1 MFEEFKGFIGD
12 VGETIGGGIDAIG
25 KARYKSDDPI
35 LTPAQEEDYLSTIR
49 SLKLKQLKEDFPDT
63 EESELFKI
71 AEEAAQK
78 DLERVKGNQLSL
90 FGKLTTPKSLGIGAG
105 ILAGILGAR
114 QSQKNYDDYMA
125 QRPKYDPGE
134 NPYLVAQGGGIQA
147 FGQGDAVKPY
157 GEKTIREMLVS
168 NMYEK
173 PLSFFGKSMAAGYAP
188 SDLMEILQIFGMKN
202 GGGIQSFK
210 YGGTDGSAEQFPYNE
225 AQRFTG
231 TVKGPGNGQSDDIPA
246 FLSNNEHVITK
257 QEVETIGKM
266 YGGGVDRGHEVLYS
280 LRGGIK
286 DLGDKM
292 GVSYT

>member
-12 VGETIGGGIDAIG
+12 VGETIGGGIKSLG
-25 KARYKSDDPI
+25 EARYKDNALRSK
-35 LTPAQEEDYLSTIR
+35 EEEEIYLNTIR
-49 SLKLKQLKEDFPDT
+49 PLELKKIQESYPDMDPT
-63 EESELFKI
+63 DQAVL
-71 AEEAAQK
+71 AEQSAQK
-78 DLERVKGNQLSL
+78 ALEDRKSDQLTL
-90 FGKLTTPKSLGIGAG
+90 FGQLTTPKSLAAGAG
-105 ILAGILGAR
+105 ILASILGAR
-114 QSQKNYDDYMA
+114 QSQKRYDEYMA
-125 QRPKYDPGE
+125 QRPKYDPGQ
-134 NPYLVAQGGGIQA
+134 NPYLAQGGGIQA
-147 FGQGDAVKPY
+147 FKQGDAVKPY

-266 YGGGVDRGHEVLYS
+266 YGGGVDRGHEVLYA

-292 GVSYT
+292 GVSYK

>member
-1 MFEEFKGFIGD
+1 MDFMSENVFEPIQGFGEKIG
-12 VGETIGGGIDAIG
+12 E
-25 KARYKSDDPI
+25 ARYKSDIMDKDDYVKSS
-35 LTPAQEEDYLSTIR
+35 AQVKYDDKVRKYEESFGQEPDED
-49 SLKLKQLKEDFPDT
+49 LKQEFQL
-63 EESELFKI
+63 
-71 AEEAAQK
+71 EAMQEATIGYDEYK
-78 DLERVKGNQLSL
+78 DKQLSL
-90 FGKLTTPKSLGIGAG
+90 FGQLTTPKSLGIGAG
-105 ILAGILGAR
+105 VLAGILAAR

-147 FGQGDAVKPY
+147 FKQGNAVKPY

-210 YGGTDGSAEQFPYNE
+210 YGGTDGSAEQFPFNE

-246 FLSNNEHVITK
+246 FLSKNEHVITK
-257 QEVETIGKM
+257 QEVETIGRM

>member
-49 SLKLKQLKEDFPDT
+49 SLKLKQLKEDFPET
-63 EESELFKI
+63 EESELFLL

-78 DLERVKGNQLSL
+78 DLKRVKENQLSL
-90 FGKLTTPKSLGIGAG
+90 FGQLTTPKALGIGAG

-114 QSQKNYDDYMA
+114 QSQKRYDEYMA
-125 QRPKYDPGE
+125 QRPKYDPGQ
-134 NPYLVAQGGGIQA
+134 NPYLAQGGGIQA

-210 YGGTDGSAEQFPYNE
+210 YGGTDGSSEQFPYDK
-225 AQRFTG
+225 AKKFTG
-231 TVKGPGNGQSDDIPA
+231 TIKGPGNGQSDDIPA
-246 FLSNNEHVITK
+246 WVSKDEHIVTK
-257 QEVETIGKM
+257 QEVETIGRM

>member
-1 MFEEFKGFIGD
+1 MDFMSENVFEPIQGF
-12 VGETIGGGIDAIG
+12 GEKFG
-25 KARYKSDDPI
+25 KARYKKDTLEKDDYVSEQVSLIKERLDITNPEGAEDGTNARTAEV
-35 LTPAQEEDYLSTIR
+35 LAADQFEDY
-49 SLKLKQLKEDFPDT
+49 QKEQMT
-63 EESELFKI
+63 LLG
-71 AEEAAQK
+71 Q
-78 DLERVKGNQLSL
+78 
-90 FGKLTTPKSLGIGAG
+90 LTTPKSLGIGAG
-105 ILAGILGAR
+105 VLAGILAAR

-147 FGQGDAVKPY
+147 FKQGDAVKPY
-157 GEKTIREMLVS
+157 GEKTIRAMLVS

-173 PLSFFGKSMAAGYAP
+173 PLSFFSKSMAAGFAP

-246 FLSNNEHVITK
+246 FLSKNEHVITK
-257 QEVETIGKM
+257 QEVETIGRM